1 MQSEVLLINGD
12 DEKRLLY
19 ADLFNC
25 QMGNFPIRYLGV
37 PVSPGRLHVR
47 DWTPLLEKNEK
58 KLATWKG
65 SSLFIAGRITLINS
79 SLSSSFI
86 YHMSIYL
93 LPKTI
98 VELLD
103 KQRRTFFWQGGG
115 QKKKYHLLRW
125 DIINKS
131 KTYGGLGIK
140 NIHKMNVS
148 LLCEWWWKVETE
160 NDIWQQIVTKKN
172 VQRHS
177 QFSYS

>member
-37 PVSPGRLHVR
+37 PVSPCRLHVR

-58 KLATWKG
+58 KLAMWKG
-65 SSLFIAGRITLINS
+65 SSLSIAGRTTLINS

-98 VELLD
+98 VESLD

-115 QKKKYHLLRW
+115 TKRKYHLVRW
-125 DIINKS
+125 GVICLS
-131 KTYGGLGIK
+131 KKKGGLGVKDIF
-140 NIHKMNVS
+140 KMNVS
-148 LLCEWWWKVETE
+148 LLCKLWWRLE
-160 NDIWQQIVTKKN
+160 NEEGLWQQLFKTNI
-172 VQRHS
+172 
-177 QFSYS
+177 